1 MKKRDR
7 KEYNKKYREKNR
19 GKLRAYRNKYRE
31 KNREKI
37 KAYDRKYY
45 HENRKKLNERRNE
58 YNKTPRGANAKRKR
72 NKEYYHIQKILRLLE
87 D

>member
-1 MKKRDR
+1 MNKRDR

-19 GKLRAYRNKYRE
+19 DKIKAYREKYRV

-45 HENRKKLNERRNE
+45 HENRKKLSKKRSE
-58 YNKTPRGANAKRKR
+58 YNKTPKGSNVKRKR
-72 NKEYYHIQKILRLLE
+72 DKRDYQRQKILRLLK